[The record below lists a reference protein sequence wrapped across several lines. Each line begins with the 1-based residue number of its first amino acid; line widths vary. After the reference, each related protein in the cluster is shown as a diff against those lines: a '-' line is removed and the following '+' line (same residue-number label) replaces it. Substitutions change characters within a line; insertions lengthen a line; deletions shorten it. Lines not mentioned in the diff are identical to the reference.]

1 MHHCYASTLIKLQTM
16 QNDPT
21 LDGKYLGTI
30 STDFVKICDRIKE
43 MSYLIRQQ
51 SFSLYPVFPM
61 AKTEISL
68 GQLLIEKDELENQ
81 WHYYAAYWELLV
93 QSQLVDQ
100 TRLEDFK
107 KTYKDPDEFCCL
119 LVVDPGFVNFV
130 YMPYPEDA

>member
-16 QNDPT
+16 QNDPI
-21 LDGKYLGTI
+21 GKYLGTI

-51 SFSLYPVFPM
+51 SFYLYPVFPM

-93 QSQLVDQ
+93 QSQLVDLL
-100 TRLEDFK
+100 RLLDF
-107 KTYKDPDEFCCL
+107 YKSSFAQL
-119 LVVDPGFVNFV
+119 
-130 YMPYPEDA
+130 